1 MAQRKRSMVWKG
13 RGVAG
18 RFLGF
23 EQIVSENPV
32 VFHCELRPKSGFDLR
47 EAVENFPWE
56 GKGPHIHFLADG
68 SVLLAVACAEAS
80 NEVAQD
86 CLRIFVTLF
95 DDLVRPGARIGAQ
108 ATG

>member
-1 MAQRKRSMVWKG
+1 MGQRKRSMVWRG
-13 RGVAG
+13 RKVVG

-23 EQIVSENPV
+23 EKIVSENFPD
-32 VFHCELRPKSGFDLR
+32 VFHCELRPKSGLTGNALR
-47 EAVENFPWE
+47 EAIENFSWGGE
-56 GKGPHIHFLADG
+56 GPHIHFLADG

-95 DDLVRPGARIGAQ
+95 DDLVRPG
-108 ATG
+108 